1 MHKLG
6 VVNVTKLGF
15 GCQEQTNNWKKLRM
29 TEPEEQTGHSSR
41 ELDRIVFFSDAVFA
55 IAITL
60 LVLNIEVPDIPQGR
74 VAQEL
79 PGQLLA
85 LWPKYFSYVIS
96 FLVILS
102 FWMSHHGIF
111 SHVKDY
117 DRGLMWLNGL
127 FLMCVAFLPFPS
139 ALLGEYGEQWLVVVI
154 YAASLGI
161 TRLLLS
167 AAWWYAHDKPHLIQR
182 DVAPATM
189 WMIHLRALLI
199 PLIFLLSIGISFF
212 SVRAAV
218 YSWILLFVGDTVV
231 LYILRRFRSSRRE
244 PGL

>member
-1 MHKLG
+1 LPKLG

-15 GCQEQTNNWKKLRM
+15 GCQQQTNNWKKLRM
-29 TEPEEQTGHSSR
+29 TEPEEQTGHTSR

-85 LWPKYFSYVIS
+85 LWPKYFSYFIS

-102 FWMSHHGIF
+102 FWMAHHSIF

-117 DRGLMWLNGL
+117 DRSLMWLNSL

-139 ALLGEYGEQWLVVVI
+139 ALLGEYGEQWLVVMI

-161 TRLLLS
+161 TRLPLS
-167 AAWWYAHDKPHLIQR
+167 AAWWYVHDKPHLIQL
-182 DVAPATM
+182 DVAPATLR
-189 WMIHLRALLI
+189 MIHLRALYI
-199 PLIFLLSIGISFF
+199 PLVFLLSIGISFF

-218 YSWILLFVGDTVV
+218 YSWILLFVGDSVV

-244 PGL
+244 PGV

>member
-1 MHKLG
+1 LLKLG

-96 FLVILS
+96 FLVILG

-117 DRGLMWLNGL
+117 DKGLMWMNSL

-139 ALLGEYGEQWLVVVI
+139 DPARCGPSHAEDDPPPSLVYTARIPVVD
-154 YAASLGI
+154 
-161 TRLLLS
+161 R
-167 AAWWYAHDKPHLIQR
+167 HL
-182 DVAPATM
+182 
-189 WMIHLRALLI
+189 
-199 PLIFLLSIGISFF
+199 FL
-212 SVRAAV
+212 
-218 YSWILLFVGDTVV
+218 
-231 LYILRRFRSSRRE
+231 
-244 PGL
+244 